1 MKRLFALRHL
11 WWLLLVAC
19 TPGVYPDAVTTLAP
33 GEPPLPAVP
42 SPLPQIVVAPELPAT
57 PTIAAA
63 PTATVVPDTG
73 WLPLRP
79 GMERRII
86 NLVNGEAEGRQQESV
101 YILRLDPDY
110 YRFDVAYRPGQPQFM
125 QQWQAE
131 TGALVVVNAGYFTEN
146 YVHTGRIVAGGVA
159 SGSSYGDFAGMFVVT
174 EAGPQLRW
182 LRQRPYDPAETLVAA
197 VQSFPLLVRPGG
209 VVGFPEED
217 GKASRRTAVAEDR
230 QGRILFLVAPQGA
243 FTLHQFSLFLVHS
256 DLELEIALNLDGGS
270 SSGLLLADPV
280 EGVPAFLPLPAVITV
295 YEQ

>member
-1 MKRLFALRHL
+1 MMKLIFALRHL

-19 TPGVYPDAVTTLAP
+19 TPGVYHDAVATLAP
-33 GEPPLPAVP
+33 GERP
-42 SPLPQIVVAPELPAT
+42 SPVIPSPELEIVPATDLPAT
-57 PTIAAA
+57 PPITVA

-79 GMERRII
+79 GMERRIL
-86 NLVNGEAEGRQQESV
+86 NLVHDDGRQQESV
-101 YILRLDPDY
+101 YILRLEPDF

-146 YVHTGRIVAGGVA
+146 YVHTGRIVAGGEA
-159 SGSSYGDFAGMFVVT
+159 SGSSYGDFAGMFAVT

-182 LRQRPYDPAETLVAA
+182 LRQRPYDPAETLLAA
-197 VQSFPLLVRPGG
+197 IQSFPLLVRPGG

-230 QGRILFLVAPQGA
+230 QGRILFLVAHRGT

-270 SSGLLLADPV
+270 SSGLILTDPV
-280 EGVPAFLPLPAVITV
+280 EAVPAFLPLPAVITV